1 MIILWCILCNFII
14 MSSAIENSFLFDPKS
29 EFVEYVKPIKEN
41 VMLYNDKQLKEFKE
55 KHKKDKLIDMTNNL
69 VLNDENIHNI
79 FPTGKFPKS
88 NLCKKKFIEEPNVRV
103 LNIDKLQYF
112 QKIHPE
118 DNFIFLENPK
128 QHDFSQSGSA
138 LSLVKTSTVVLGFP

>member
-1 MIILWCILCNFII
+1 MKISIIYFQQVNFQNQI
-14 MSSAIENSFLFDPKS
+14 
-29 EFVEYVKPIKEN
+29 YV
-41 VMLYNDKQLKEFKE
+41 
-55 KHKKDKLIDMTNNL
+55 
-69 VLNDENIHNI
+69 
-79 FPTGKFPKS
+79 
-88 NLCKKKFIEEPNVRV
+88 KKKFIEEPNVRV

-138 LSLVKTSTVVLGFP
+138 LSLVKTSKQKTNKDFLKEIFSDLKSLKSSLKDFHFIHAEKELMEKIQEIR